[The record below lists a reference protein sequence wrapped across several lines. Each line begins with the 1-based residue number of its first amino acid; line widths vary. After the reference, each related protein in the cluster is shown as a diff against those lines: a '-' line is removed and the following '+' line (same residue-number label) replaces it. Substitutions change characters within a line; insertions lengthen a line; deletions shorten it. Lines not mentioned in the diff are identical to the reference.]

1 MSACGGRGVDTARGR
16 GQGRLAA
23 LKLVVHTNP
32 TLPCVDPNTLPK
44 HPTGPPRRNTL
55 PRNTLPKHAT
65 KRVIWIREPH
75 SLAVAPPSFWRL
87 RTGLR
92 LGQVR
97 EPASVRPRPLDEEP
111 KIGRVRLFVQREFRV
126 DFALLGPR
134 ALDLIGGRDTALLP
148 SLAMGLGPVV
158 AFLRCRD
165 MALLP
170 RLTVG
175 LGSVAAFPR

>member
-1 MSACGGRGVDTARGR
+1 MVCAVSPSASHTKVARCLSKIR
-16 GQGRLAA
+16 
-23 LKLVVHTNP
+23 P
-32 TLPCVDPNTLPK
+32 LPK
-44 HPTGPPRRNTL
+44 LAEVKTRERNPPFATEVPYRNTL
-55 PRNTLPKHAT
+55 PRNTLPKHAS

-97 EPASVRPRPLDEEP
+97 EPASVRPRPLDKEP
-111 KIGRVRLFVQREFRV
+111 KIGRLRLFVQREFRV